1 MSRSL
6 FKTAS
11 PCMLGLAFVHM
22 WIYCSTHRFL
32 DSGGVSVTA
41 VLYSAMSVAL
51 VGLGVLLWR
60 RPKTASGA
68 RTSAGDPAPL
78 APDLAAAVLMAIGGV
93 ALSVPLPVS
102 PSAAIACGA
111 ALGGLGVAWAYGRW
125 VQTYA
130 RVGLKTACA
139 MLFLTMVVGS
149 TCKTLIDFL
158 PSLAAGPVF
167 ACLPF
172 ATFACVRYADA
183 HVERGPEPDRYY
195 TRRTIGSL
203 GRAVASVAAFSF
215 VIGVLRTTL
224 LETAPEPYALSVI
237 ANHGTEVAIALFLLW
252 WVGVAGRGIDFGR
265 TWRLILIIMVT
276 VLVFEPLVMSPAER
290 TVLLALVRTA
300 HALLVVFFLF
310 LAVADVARHS
320 SYEPLAVY
328 AAGWLAYTL
337 PFAAGSAAGI
347 ALASSPAAPFVTST
361 AAWALVVIAL
371 VLLDDRS
378 LGNQLIFAE
387 LGGAAEDDSPTARAM
402 AAQRALAGGA
412 AGADARGEVAG
423 AGSLHERCAELA
435 RANSLTARE
444 AEVFELLVRGH
455 SKTRIAETFLISENT
470 VRGHAKH
477 IYAKLGVH
485 SKQEMLDLVEGAQR
499 TSAREGR

>member
-6 FKTAS
+6 FRAAS

-51 VGLGVLLWR
+51 VGMGLVLWR
-60 RPKTASGA
+60 RPKTAGA
-68 RTSAGDPAPL
+68 QAGTGRRTPL
-78 APDLAAAVLMAIGGV
+78 ALDLAAAVLMAAGGV

-102 PSAAIACGA
+102 PGVAIACGA

-125 VQTYA
+125 VQVYA
-130 RVGLKTACA
+130 RVSLKAACA

-149 TCKTLIDFL
+149 ACKTLIDFL

-172 ATFACVRYADA
+172 ATFACARYADA
-183 HVERGPEPDRYY
+183 HVKPGPEPDRYY

-252 WVGVAGRGIDFGR
+252 WVGVARRGIDFGR

-276 VLVFEPLVMSPAER
+276 VLVFEPLVTSPAER

-347 ALASSPAAPFVTST
+347 ALAASPAAPFVTST

-387 LGGAAEDDSPTARAM
+387 LGGAAEDDSPAARAM
-402 AAQRALAGGA
+402 AAQRALAGAGSAGSGA
-412 AGADARGEVAG
+412 HGEPAG
-423 AGSLHERCAELA
+423 AGALHERCAELA

-485 SKQEMLDLVEGAQR
+485 SKQEMLDLVEGAR
-499 TSAREGR
+499 RA